1 MRTINTSNVISMYVP
16 NFYVEIR
23 PIDIGDDHVR
33 IRVEDRNRESIYLD
47 FYTYEEA
54 MFFIDNEL
62 TNSSSF
68 EDVTAYY
75 MHFYRDEDRD
85 EKKAI
90 GK

>member
-1 MRTINTSNVISMYVP
+1 MKTINTGNVISMYVP
-16 NFYVEIR
+16 NFYIEIR
-23 PIDIGDDHVR
+23 PIDICDDYVR

-54 MFFIDNEL
+54 MSFIENEL
-62 TNSSSF
+62 TNSASF

-75 MHFYRDEDRD
+75 FYFYGEVQ
-85 EKKAI
+85 KAR